1 MSKVDDLRKKYP
13 KVHNSTFERLV
24 EGDTTPTKKYLEY
37 MLLLWTCKRGSTS
50 FTTSQLIKEVK
61 RFDSLLPYHK
71 NKDIYS
77 SDYIYFSY
85 LVRIND
91 SSENIKDEKTFNRD
105 EHANVIF
112 EDDDYLFLEPKTHKG
127 SLKYGSNTKWCTASK
142 SSPQTFT
149 NYIRKSCL
157 MYLIDKKNSK
167 GNMSKL
173 AFYNDKG
180 NPLLGEI
187 LIYNQN
193 DTCVTEH
200 SLLSAG
206 WSVQLIADFIIR
218 YRLHHF
224 EWVRIKKSRDEVNRV
239 ISVIKTLDLSSLS
252 KNMEILKGTGST
264 EFEGV
269 KTIIDDFIMRIENSV
284 DNLNF

>member
-149 NYIRKSCL
+149 NYIKKSCL

-167 GNMSKL
+167 GNMSKV
-173 AFYNDKG
+173 AFYNEGG
-180 NPLLGEI
+180 NPLSGEI
-187 LIYNQN
+187 LMYNQN
-193 DTCVTEH
+193 DSCITEH
-200 SLLSAG
+200 NLLSAG
-206 WSVQLIADFIIR
+206 WSAQLIADFNIR

-239 ISVIKTLDLSSLS
+239 ISVIKTIDLSSLS
-252 KNMEILKGTGST
+252 KNMEILKGIGST
-264 EFEGV
+264 EFDGV
-269 KTIIDDFIMRIENSV
+269 KTIIDDFVKRIENSV

>member
-13 KVHNSTFERLV
+13 KVHNSTFERFV

-85 LVRIND
+85 LVRMNEN
-91 SSENIKDEKTFNRD
+91 SENIKEEKTFNRD

>member
-13 KVHNSTFERLV
+13 KVHNSTFERFV

-77 SDYIYFSY
+77 SDYMYFSY
-85 LVRIND
+85 LVRINN
-91 SSENIKDEKTFNRD
+91 SSEEIKDEKTFNRD

-112 EDDDYLFLEPKTHKG
+112 EDDNYLLLEPKTHKG
-127 SLKYGSNTKWCTASK
+127 SLKYGANTKWCTASK
-142 SSPQTFT
+142 GNPQTFT
-149 NYIRKSCL
+149 NYVKRGCL
-157 MYLIDKKNSK
+157 VYLIDKKNSK
-167 GNMSKL
+167 GDVSKV
-173 AFYNDKG
+173 AFYNEKG
-180 NPLLGEI
+180 GPLSGQI
-187 LIYNQN
+187 LMYNQK

-200 SLLSAG
+200 NLLSEG
-206 WSVQLIADFIIR
+206 WSIQLIVDFIMR
-218 YRLHHF
+218 YRLHYF
-224 EWVRIKKSRDEVNRV
+224 NLLRIKKSRDEVNKIV
-239 ISVIKTLDLSSLS
+239 SVIKTLDLSSLS
-252 KNMEILKGTGST
+252 KNMEILKGAGST

-269 KTIIDDFIMRIENSV
+269 KDTIDNFVKRIENGV

>member
-13 KVHNSTFERLV
+13 KVHNSTFERFV

-85 LVRIND
+85 LVRMNEN
-91 SSENIKDEKTFNRD
+91 SENIKEEKTFNRD

-193 DTCVTEH
+193 DTCVTERN
-200 SLLSAG
+200 LLSAG
-206 WSVQLIADFIIR
+206 WSIQLIVDFIMK
-218 YRLHHF
+218 YRLHHLA
-224 EWVRIKKSRDEVNRV
+224 WSRIKNSRNEVNSV
-239 ISVIKTLDLSSLS
+239 ISIIKTLDLSSLS
-252 KNMEILKGTGST
+252 KNMEILKGDGSS

-269 KTIIDDFIMRIENSV
+269 KTIIDDFVKRIENSV

>member
-13 KVHNSTFERLV
+13 KIHNSTFERLV

-85 LVRIND
+85 LVRINEN
-91 SSENIKDEKTFNRD
+91 SENIKEEKTFNRD

-127 SLKYGSNTKWCTASK
+127 SLKYGANTKWCTASK

-149 NYIRKSCL
+149 DYIRKGCL

-173 AFYNDKG
+173 AFYNNKG
-180 NPLLGEI
+180 TPLLGEI

-200 SLLSAG
+200 NLLSAG

-269 KTIIDDFIMRIENSV
+269 KTIIDDFVKRIENSV

>member
-1 MSKVDDLRKKYP
+1 
-13 KVHNSTFERLV
+13 
-24 EGDTTPTKKYLEY
+24 
-37 MLLLWTCKRGSTS
+37 
-50 FTTSQLIKEVK
+50 
-61 RFDSLLPYHK
+61 
-71 NKDIYS
+71 
-77 SDYIYFSY
+77 
-85 LVRIND
+85 
-91 SSENIKDEKTFNRD
+91 
-105 EHANVIF
+105 
-112 EDDDYLFLEPKTHKG
+112 LEPKTHKG

-149 NYIRKSCL
+149 NYVKKSCL

-167 GNMSKL
+167 GNMSKV
-173 AFYNDKG
+173 AFYNDGG
-180 NPLLGEI
+180 NPLSGQI
-187 LIYNQN
+187 LMYNQN
-193 DTCVTEH
+193 DSCVTEH
-200 SLLSAG
+200 NLLSAG

-252 KNMEILKGTGST
+252 KNMEILKGAGSS

-269 KTIIDDFIMRIENSV
+269 KTIIDDFVKRIENSV